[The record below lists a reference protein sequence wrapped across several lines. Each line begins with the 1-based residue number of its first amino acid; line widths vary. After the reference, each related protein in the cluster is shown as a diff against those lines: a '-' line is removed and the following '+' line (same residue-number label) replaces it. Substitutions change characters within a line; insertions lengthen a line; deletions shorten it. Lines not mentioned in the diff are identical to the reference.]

1 MNYDYKEKI
10 NKRIQ
15 EHYNEALNLYPKDR
29 IVCVCLQGSQNYG
42 LETINSDIDTKCIIT
57 PSFTDLVF
65 AKPPFS
71 TTHIMENN
79 EHLDI
84 KDVRSYISC
93 FRKQNLNFLEILFTD
108 YYILN
113 DLYKDEWMRLVE
125 HREEIAHYDF
135 LRAVTSMRGIAMNK
149 FVALKKDLPSTHDDI
164 QKYGYCMKQLHHL
177 VRIDE
182 YLERYISGESYEKCL
197 RPHDPEYLISL
208 KTEPRDLRTAEF
220 LAQVAMDHID
230 NMYAAIKVTHDFNP
244 NKEVDE
250 LLNDVQYNIMKIAIS
265 EELK

>member
-1 MNYDYKEKI
+1 
-10 NKRIQ
+10 
-15 EHYNEALNLYPKDR
+15 
-29 IVCVCLQGSQNYG
+29 V
-42 LETINSDIDTKCIIT
+42 DTKLIVVPT
-57 PSFTDLVF
+57 FDDLAFNKQPV
-65 AKPPFS
+65 S
-71 TTHIMENN
+71 TTFIRENN
-79 EHLDI
+79 EHTDDKDI
-84 KDVRSYISC
+84 RLYIET

-135 LRAVTSMRGIAMNK
+135 LRAVVSMRGIAMNK

-182 YLERYISGESYEKCL
+182 YLERYIAGESYEKCL

-208 KTEPRDLRTAEF
+208 KTEPRSLQTAEF

-230 NMYAAIKVTHDFNP
+230 NMYAAVKVTHDFNP
-244 NKEVDE
+244 DKEVDE

-265 EELK
+265 EELSK

>member
-1 MNYDYKEKI
+1 MTLMRVRQHLEDAK
-10 NKRIQ
+10 KRF
-15 EHYNEALNLYPKDR
+15 PTSR
-29 IVCVCLQGSQNYG
+29 IVGCFLQGSQNYG
-42 LETINSDIDTKCIIT
+42 LETPTSDVDTKLIVVPT
-57 PSFTDLVF
+57 FDDLAFNKQPV
-65 AKPPFS
+65 S
-71 TTHIMENN
+71 TTFIRENN
-79 EHLDI
+79 EHTDDKDI
-84 KDVRSYISC
+84 RLYIQT
-93 FRKQNLNFLEILFTD
+93 FKKQNLNFLEILFTD

-113 DLYKDEWMRLVE
+113 DLYKDEWMRLVK

-230 NMYAAIKVTHDFNP
+230 NMYAAVKPTHDFNP

-265 EELK
+265 EELSK

>member
-1 MNYDYKEKI
+1 MIQVRVLQHLKDAQ
-10 NKRIQ
+10 KRF
-15 EHYNEALNLYPKDR
+15 PDR
-29 IVCVCLQGSQNYG
+29 QIVGCFLQGSQNYG
-42 LETINSDIDTKCIIT
+42 LEAPSSDVDTKLIVV
-57 PSFTDLVF
+57 PSFDDLAF
-65 AKPPFS
+65 NRQPIS
-71 TTHIMENN
+71 TTFIRDNN
-79 EHLDI
+79 EHTDD

-108 YYILN
+108 YYVLN
-113 DLYKDEWMRLVE
+113 ERYKYEWNRLVE

-164 QKYGYCMKQLHHL
+164 QKYGYCLKQLHHL

-208 KTEPRDLRTAEF
+208 KTEPRDLRTAEII
-220 LAQVAMDHID
+220 AQVAMDHID
-230 NMYAAIKVTHDFNP
+230 NMYAAVKTTHDFNP

-265 EELK
+265 EELSK

>member
-1 MNYDYKEKI
+1 MTLMRVRQHLEDAK
-10 NKRIQ
+10 KRFPA
-15 EHYNEALNLYPKDR
+15 NR
-29 IVCVCLQGSQNYG
+29 IVGCFLQGSQNYG
-42 LETINSDIDTKCIIT
+42 LETPTSDVDTKLIVVPT
-57 PSFTDLVF
+57 FDDLAFNKQPV
-65 AKPPFS
+65 S
-71 TTHIMENN
+71 TTFIRENN
-79 EHLDI
+79 EHTDDKDI
-84 KDVRSYISC
+84 RLYIET